1 MEVFEQLALGFS
13 IAITPQNLGLAFV
26 GVFIGTVIGILPG
39 IGPGAGVALLL
50 PVTFGL
56 SPVSGLIMLAGIY
69 YGAMYGGTLT
79 SVLIN
84 TPGESSSVMTTIDGY
99 QLARQ
104 GRAGAALAIAA
115 IGSFIAGTLGVL
127 ALMLAA
133 PPIADQA
140 VKFGPPEYFM
150 LALLGLLTLA
160 ALGGTSMAKALL
172 MAVAGLALATIGL
185 DPMVGEQRF
194 TFGVIQLSDGVAF
207 LPVAVGLFGIAEVLA
222 NIESQVRLEPIR
234 ARLSGLIPTWQDW
247 AASRLA
253 ILRGSVI
260 GFVVGVLPGAGATM
274 ASFIAYAVEKRSSR
288 DPSRFGHG
296 AIEGVAAPESANN
309 AATAGAMVPLLTLG
323 IPGSATTA
331 ILLGAFILYGLRPG
345 PLLLS
350 EHADVFWGLIA
361 SMYIGNVMLLVL
373 NLPLA
378 PVFASLLRLPYA
390 VIAAGILGISVSG
403 VFSLQNS
410 MFDVWVALAFGV
422 IGYLMKR
429 FDYPA
434 APLVLALV
442 LGPLLERSLR
452 QSLTISHGSLDIFV
466 TRPASAAMLAFA
478 VLVLAAPLLARAAR
492 SLFRTR
498 TGKEPAS

>member
-1 MEVFEQLALGFS
+1 
-13 IAITPQNLGLAFV
+13 
-26 GVFIGTVIGILPG
+26 
-39 IGPGAGVALLL
+39 
-50 PVTFGL
+50 
-56 SPVSGLIMLAGIY
+56 MLAGIY

-84 TPGESSSVMTTIDGY
+84 TPGESSSVMTTLDGY

-115 IGSFIAGTLGVL
+115 IGSFIAGTLGVV

-150 LALLGLLTLA
+150 LAVLGLLTLA
-160 ALGGTSMAKALL
+160 ALGGTSTAKSLL
-172 MAVAGLALATIGL
+172 MAVAGLAIATVGL
-185 DPMVGEQRF
+185 DPMIGEQRF
-194 TFGVIQLSDGVAF
+194 TLGVIELSDGIEF
-207 LPVAVGLFGIAEVLA
+207 LPVAVGLFGIAEVIA
-222 NIESQVRLEPIR
+222 NIETRLLLEPIR
-234 ARLSGLIPTWQDW
+234 AGLRGLIPTWQDW

-253 ILRGSVI
+253 ILRGSII

-274 ASFIAYAVEKRSSR
+274 ASFIAYAVEKRSAR
-288 DPSRFGHG
+288 DPSRFGQG

-350 EHADVFWGLIA
+350 EHADIFWGLIA
-361 SMYIGNVMLLVL
+361 SMYIGNLMLLVL

-403 VFSLQNS
+403 VYSLQNS
-410 MFDVWVALAFGV
+410 MFDVWVAVAFGV

-452 QSLTISHGSLDIFV
+452 QSLTISHGSFEIFV
-466 TRPASAAMLAFA
+466 AREASLAMLIIA
-478 VLVLAAPLLARAAR
+478 VLVLAAPLLTLLYRA
-492 SLFRTR
+492 LFRTR
-498 TGKEPAS
+498 IGKEPVS